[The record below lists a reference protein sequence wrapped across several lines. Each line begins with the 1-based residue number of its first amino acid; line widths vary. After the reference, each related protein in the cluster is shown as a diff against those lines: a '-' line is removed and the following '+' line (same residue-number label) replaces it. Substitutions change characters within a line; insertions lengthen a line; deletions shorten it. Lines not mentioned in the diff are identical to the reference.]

1 MNDAML
7 LTKLQ
12 PVNNTAQRLF
22 VSPCDAIDMVT
33 QDDSDAGDSRFSRR
47 RIMQTT
53 GAGAA
58 LLVAG
63 CLSDDPAEPEDGDP
77 LDGED
82 DIDDS
87 ESVFIEGMGANT
99 STLDVH
105 GEPRVPNSIVHE
117 SIYETLFVM
126 SPDLEVTSHLVDEW
140 EVTDNADQFDFYLK
154 EGINF
159 HDGNELTA
167 EMAAANFERMLDISP
182 RASLLGPVESISA
195 VDEYHLRFEYE
206 SSFPILTRNLTDSMA
221 AILSIDA
228 VEEGGDTYGQETAVG
243 TGPFMFE
250 QWDRDE
256 QIILTRND
264 EYDWGPDFL
273 SNTGPAHFEEIHFRH
288 IPENTTLFNELTVG
302 NVDGTTY
309 VPTESANEVAEH
321 ENTSLE
327 RSDFPHPSYLAM
339 NVTNPPTDELE
350 VRQAIGHAVNR
361 DAVIEAALDGEA
373 TPIRNIVPPLSFNAL
388 DEDEV
393 AELGID
399 YDPEQA
405 REILDSAGWTN
416 DAEGEVRTRDGDELE
431 VMFTAFTIDRYSQ
444 IGEVVQSMLG
454 EVGFEV
460 DLNVLEAGTLYDT
473 LEGSEHNIT
482 TMSWSTANFALTLL
496 DAILHGDNVATE
508 GGSNYA
514 IWDNEEFKD
523 FIATAQSS
531 GDENERIEAVKE
543 AQRVVLNEY
552 PVHPI
557 ATYTK
562 HYGHK
567 NEVDAQGWFDH
578 PWWSNEH
585 HIHRLEVKR

>member
-1 MNDAML
+1 
-7 LTKLQ
+7 
-12 PVNNTAQRLF
+12 
-22 VSPCDAIDMVT
+22 MVT
-33 QDDSDAGDSRFSRR
+33 RDDAGSEDNVVRRR
-47 RIMQTT
+47 RIIQTT
-53 GAGAA
+53 GVGAA

-63 CLSDDPAEPEDGDP
+63 CLDGEADEPEDGE
-77 LDGED
+77 GGGD
-82 DIDDS
+82 DLA
-87 ESVFIEGMGANT
+87 SVFIEGMGANT

-117 SIYETLFVM
+117 SIYENLFVM
-126 SPDLEVTSHLVDEW
+126 SPDLEVTPHLVDEW
-140 EVTDNADQFDFYLK
+140 EVTDDADRFDFHLK

-167 EMAAANFERMLDISP
+167 EMAAANFERMLEVSP

-206 SSFPILTRNLTDSMA
+206 DSFPLLTRNLTDSMA
-221 AILSIDA
+221 AVLSIDA
-228 VEEGGDTYGQETAVG
+228 VETEGDTYGQEAAVG
-243 TGPFMFE
+243 TGPFIFE
-250 QWDRDE
+250 EWDRDE
-256 QIILTRND
+256 QIVLTRND

-273 SNTGPAHFEEIHFRH
+273 SNTGPAHIEEIHFRH

-302 NVDGTTY
+302 SVDGTTY
-309 VPTESANEVAEH
+309 VPTESADEVADH

-339 NVTNPPTDELE
+339 NVTNPPTDELD
-350 VRQAIGHAVNR
+350 VRRAIGHAINR
-361 DAVIEAALDGEA
+361 DAVIEAALNGEA
-373 TPIRNIVPPLSFNAL
+373 TPIRSIVPPLSFNAL

-393 AELGID
+393 GDLGID
-399 YDPEQA
+399 YDPNRA

-431 VMFTAFTIDRYSQ
+431 VMFTAFTIDRYAQ

-454 EVGFEV
+454 EVGFDV

-482 TMSWSTANFALTLL
+482 TMSWSTANFALTVL
-496 DAILHGDNVATE
+496 DALLLGENVATE

-514 IWDNEEFKD
+514 IWDNDEFND
-523 FIATAQSS
+523 LIATAESAS
-531 GDENERIEAVKE
+531 DEEQRIEAIKE
-543 AQRVVLNEY
+543 AQRVVLEEY

-557 ATYTK
+557 GTYTK
-562 HYGHK
+562 HYGYK
-567 NEVDAQGWFDH
+567 NDVDAEGWFDH
-578 PWWSNEH
+578 EWWSNERQV
-585 HIHRLEVKR
+585 HRLEVNL

>member
-1 MNDAML
+1 MSAH
-7 LTKLQ
+7 
-12 PVNNTAQRLF
+12 
-22 VSPCDAIDMVT
+22 
-33 QDDSDAGDSRFSRR
+33 DDGEEKDSITTRR

-58 LLVAG
+58 FLLAG
-63 CLSDDPAEPEDGDP
+63 CVGDEAGEPEDGDP
-77 LDGED
+77 LDGDD
-82 DIDDS
+82 DIDDA
-87 ESVFIEGMGANT
+87 ESVFIEGMGANS

-117 SIYETLFVM
+117 SIYENLFVM
-126 SPDLEVTSHLVDEW
+126 SPDLEVTPHLVDEW
-140 EVTDNADQFDFYLK
+140 EVTDDASQYDFQLK

-182 RASLLGPVESISA
+182 RASLLGPAESIEA
-195 VDEYHLRFEYE
+195 VDEYHLRFEYGE
-206 SSFPILTRNLTDSMA
+206 PFPILPRNLTDSMA

-228 VEEGGDTYGQETAVG
+228 VETAGDAYGQEAAVG

-250 QWDRDE
+250 RWDRDE
-256 QIILTRND
+256 QVVLTRND

-288 IPENTTLFNELTVG
+288 VPENTTLFNELTVG

-339 NVTNPPTDELE
+339 NVTNPPTDEVE
-350 VRQAIGHAVNR
+350 VRRAIGHAVNR
-361 DAVIEAALDGEA
+361 EAVIEAALSGEA

-388 DEDEV
+388 DEDETS
-393 AELGID
+393 ELGIE
-399 YDPEQA
+399 YDPGQA
-405 REILDSAGWTN
+405 REILESVGWTN
-416 DAEGEVRTRDGDELE
+416 DAEGEVRTRDGDDLE
-431 VMFTAFTIDRYSQ
+431 VMFTAFTIDRYSR
-444 IGEVVQSMLG
+444 IGEVVQAMLG

-482 TMSWSTANFALTLL
+482 TMSWSTADFALSIL
-496 DAILHGDNVATE
+496 DAILSGENVATE

-514 IWDNEEFKD
+514 IWNNDEFND
-523 FIATAQSS
+523 LISTARTTA
-531 GDENERIEAVKE
+531 DEDARIEAIKD
-543 AQRVVLNEY
+543 AQRVVLDDV

-567 NEVDAQGWFDH
+567 NDVDAEGWFDH
-578 PWWSNEH
+578 PWWSNIH
-585 HIHRLEVKR
+585 QIHRLEVEL